1 MPLVLEKRRE
11 KGRPK
16 LRPSVRSLKK
26 QGERCHG
33 LSQGTL
39 LDWMHLNF
47 TLC

>member
-1 MPLVLEKRRE
+1 MPLGFGEEKE

-47 TLC
+47 ILC